1 VCLASDKVTNDN
13 ATSVLKQGKSGKN
26 VRHAN
31 RRLAG
36 RREKGGKRQNSKQ
49 KTGEAETR
57 GLCLCE
63 CVAPQPPG
71 LLAKTASERQCCA
84 PSVGR
89 GFSVSCYTA
98 CCSQRHGHAGD
109 ENRVRFARSLARLPW
124 CLSHVPWPPMSCHV
138 AEQERTA
145 RKRRLW
151 CEMGLCKHPD
161 GVEHN
166 ATAVVQRQGK

>member
-13 ATSVLKQGKSGKN
+13 ATSALKQGKSGKN
-26 VRHAN
+26 ARHAN
-31 RRLAG
+31 RR
-36 RREKGGKRQNSKQ
+36 EKGGGKQNSKQ

-63 CVAPQPPG
+63 CVAPQPPR

-89 GFSVSCYTA
+89 GFSVSCYAA

-109 ENRVRFARSLARLPW
+109 ENRVRFACSLAL
-124 CLSHVPWPPMSCHV
+124 VPVVCSLAPNVVPCCRAGAHS
-138 AEQERTA
+138 AET
-145 RKRRLW
+145 K
-151 CEMGLCKHPD
+151 
-161 GVEHN
+161 
-166 ATAVVQRQGK
+166 VVV

>member
-1 VCLASDKVTNDN
+1 VCLASDNVANDN
-13 ATSVLKQGKSGKN
+13 ARSALKQEKSGKN
-26 VRHAN
+26 ARHAN

-36 RREKGGKRQNSKQ
+36 RREKGGKSKTVSRKLGKRKHAVCVCVSVWRRNRPGYLPKQ
-49 KTGEAETR
+49 QANDNAVHRRLGEA
-57 GLCLCE
+57 
-63 CVAPQPPG
+63 
-71 LLAKTASERQCCA
+71 LASVVTLRAAASATAMQVMRIE
-84 PSVGR
+84 
-89 GFSVSCYTA
+89 
-98 CCSQRHGHAGD
+98 
-109 ENRVRFARSLARLPW
+109 FASLARLPW
-124 CLSHVPWPPMSCHV
+124 CLSDVPWPPMSCHV